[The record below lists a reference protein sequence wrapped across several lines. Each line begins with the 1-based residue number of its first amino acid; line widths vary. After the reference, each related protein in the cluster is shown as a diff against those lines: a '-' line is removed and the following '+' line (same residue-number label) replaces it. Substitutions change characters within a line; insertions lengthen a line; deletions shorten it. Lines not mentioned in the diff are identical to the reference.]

1 MQDKGF
7 NKLMLTRK
15 FKANE
20 LQAISWI
27 QEQLKQPTRELKMP
41 GVIIND
47 LNYSLA
53 LNLERLHQEQS
64 AETLA
69 SYNRTKRIKD
79 FLTTNK

>member
-1 MQDKGF
+1 MH
-7 NKLMLTRK
+7 TRK
-15 FKANE
+15 FKVNE
-20 LQAISWI
+20 LRAIDWI
-27 QEQLKQPTRELKMP
+27 QEQLKQPTRQLIMP

-53 LNLERLHQEQS
+53 LNLERLQQEQS

-79 FLTTNK
+79 FLTLKK

>member
-1 MQDKGF
+1 MH
-7 NKLMLTRK
+7 TRK
-15 FKANE
+15 FKVNE

-27 QEQLKQPTRELKMP
+27 NEQLKQPTRQLRMP

-53 LNLERLHQEQS
+53 LNLERLQQEQS

-79 FLTTNK
+79 FLNTTK

>member
-1 MQDKGF
+1 MH
-7 NKLMLTRK
+7 TRK

-27 QEQLKQPTRELKMP
+27 QEQLKQPTRELRMP

-53 LNLERLHQEQS
+53 LNLERLQQQQS

-79 FLTTNK
+79 FLNTTK

>member
-1 MQDKGF
+1 MH
-7 NKLMLTRK
+7 TRK
-15 FKANE
+15 FKVNE
-20 LQAISWI
+20 LRAIDWI
-27 QEQLKQPTRELKMP
+27 NEQLKQPTRELKMP

-53 LNLERLHQEQS
+53 LNLERLQQQQS

-79 FLTTNK
+79 FLNSTK

>member
-15 FKANE
+15 FKSNE

-27 QEQLKQPTRELKMP
+27 KEQLKQPTRELKMP

-53 LNLERLHQEQS
+53 LNLERLQQEQS

>member
-7 NKLMLTRK
+7 NKLMRTRK
-15 FKANE
+15 LKANE

-27 QEQLKQPTRELKMP
+27 NEQLKQPTRQLRMP
-41 GVIIND
+41 GVLIND

-53 LNLERLHQEQS
+53 LNLERLQQEQS